1 MRVEWAPSG
10 TGVLRVGG
18 GGEWGR
24 GGGGQ
29 IRWTGVG
36 WEVER
41 RRGIRVLIL

>member
-1 MRVEWAPSG
+1 MGPIRYRCAAGGWLWG
-10 TGVLRVGG
+10 VGG
-18 GGEWGR
+18 